1 MRLPEETPARLAIV
15 VVAGLVGVG
24 MLATPA
30 IAGDNVAIFDLAAAE
45 TDVDPGETATVEVHF
60 SSHGGYDGEGVVE
73 LAGTMSYDD
82 DVLAVEEVAAGS
94 FFAADDADADLT
106 IDDGGPGT
114 IAFENER
121 VPDTEGSTG
130 DEVVLR
136 VTFVVDE
143 DVSPTNAA
151 IELDSHEAILE
162 TGVEQATFA
171 HSSDVTLAVDGGVD
185 DGADADD
192 VDVPDGV
199 TLGEEPTE
207 NDSDDPTDEAETS
220 GNETG
225 DAVPGFAVGGAILA
239 ICSLLAVSRLLS
251 TR

>member
-1 MRLPEETPARLAIV
+1 MACSLAIV

-30 IAGDNVAIFDLAAAE
+30 VAGDNVAIYQLTAE
-45 TDVDPGETATVEVHF
+45 QTDVDPGETATVELRF
-60 SSHGGYDGEGVVE
+60 SSHGGYGGEGVVE
-73 LAGTMSYDD
+73 LAGTIHYD
-82 DVLAVEEVAAGS
+82 DVLGVEEVTTGS

-106 IDDGGPGT
+106 IDDGDPGT
-114 IAFENER
+114 IAFESER

-143 DVSPTNAA
+143 DASPTNAA

-185 DGADADD
+185 DGEDADG

-199 TLGEEPTE
+199 TLAEEPAE
-207 NDSDDPTDEAETS
+207 NASDEAAGDEETADD
-220 GNETG
+220 ETG
-225 DAVPGFAVGGAILA
+225 DAIPGFAVGGAVLGIGALFGLA
-239 ICSLLAVSRLLS
+239 RLLS